1 MCYDGCAER
10 RARISSL
17 SEGATARPRVE
28 ITYRFGP
35 PEPGLGRAAGEESAL
50 GIRDSEEFAK
60 AHGRG
65 GSEGLL
71 RDHHPTINSYEVAVE
86 RGPEVRGSD

>member
-35 PEPGLGRAAGEESAL
+35 PEPRLGRAAGEESAL

-71 RDHHPTINSYEVAVE
+71 RGHPKMNSYEVTVE
-86 RGPEVRGSD
+86 RGPEARGSD